1 MGPILSLPTK
11 VCATAV
17 ALTLALALISGDAAA
32 QSSGLQNFF
41 DNITGSLNPGN
52 RSARSVPSPATTAQ
66 AQPATPSAN
75 APPLPWSGED
85 GASGHPL
92 MTASAIREAA
102 ANFDNCVASMWPD
115 AARRGVSQ
123 QNFQRFTAGLSPD
136 LRIMDLMDSQPEF
149 TKAIW
154 EYLDILVND
163 NRMAKGR
170 EILAKYKPQFDA
182 VEKAYG
188 VDRYII
194 ASIWGIESNYSTQM
208 GDRSVLN
215 STATLACV
223 GRRQKYFKDEF
234 LVTLEILNRGD
245 LRPDQMRGSWAGAF
259 GPTQFMPTAFKR
271 YAVDADGDG
280 RRDVVDNPYDLIA
293 STANNLKKDGWQP
306 GSTWGYEV
314 VVPTGFNYMLADRA
328 RAMTVI
334 AMGASRAQARDRS
347 AVSASR
353 RQSISARA
361 GWRRGSGL
369 PDAAELPRHH
379 EIQPRRSLRAGD
391 RAFCGPPARRRAF
404 CAAVAA
410 AGTGIVAH
418 RAAGIA
424 ATPGAAR
431 LLSRH
436 AGRPARRHDARGAAR
451 LPGLDRR
458 AGGWIC
464 VIRTAGSAA
473 GKVILSNRARS
484 LRLTSG
490 ALRVHFKR
498 MIFCAAHINMKNR
511 ARFGAG
517 DVRAR

>member
-1 MGPILSLPTK
+1 MMRPILQFSTK
-11 VCATAV
+11 HCGTAF
-17 ALTLALALISGDAAA
+17 ALTLALALMSGDAAA

-41 DNITGSLNPGN
+41 DNITGSLQGN
-52 RSARSVPSPATTAQ
+52 RSARPASPSGATVQ
-66 AQPATPSAN
+66 AQPATPAAPN
-75 APPLPWSGED
+75 ASTAPLPWSGED

-92 MTASAIREAA
+92 MTAAAIRDAA

-115 AARRGVSQ
+115 AARRGISQ
-123 QNFQRFTAGLSPD
+123 QSFQRFTAGLYPD

-170 EILAKYKPQFDA
+170 EILSKYKPQFDA

-234 LVTLEILNRGD
+234 LVTLEILHRGD
-245 LRPDQMRGSWAGAF
+245 LRPEQMRGSWAGAF

-306 GSTWGYEV
+306 GATWGYEV
-314 VVPTGFNYMLADRA
+314 VVPPGFNYMLADRA
-328 RAMTVI
+328 RAMT
-334 AMGASRAQARDRS
+334 
-347 AVSASR
+347 
-353 RQSISARA
+353 ISQWEHLGLKRA
-361 GWRRGSGL
+361 GNAPFPHPADKAYLLAPAGAEGPGFLMLQNFRVIMKYNPAEAYALAIGHFADRLRG
-369 PDAAELPRHH
+369 
-379 EIQPRRSLRAGD
+379 
-391 RAFCGPPARRRAF
+391 GPPFVQPWPRQER
-404 CAAVAA
+404 V
-410 AGTGIVAH
+410 
-418 RAAGIA
+418 
-424 ATPGAAR
+424 
-431 LLSRH
+431 LSRTERLELQQLL
-436 AGRPARRHDARGAAR
+436 AQRGFYR
-451 LPGLDRR
+451 GTPDGQF
-458 AGGWIC
+458 GGET
-464 VIRTAGSAA
+464 RQ
-473 GKVILSNRARS
+473 
-484 LRLTSG
+484 
-490 ALRVHFKR
+490 ALRGFQAS
-498 MIFCAAHINMKNR
+498 I
-511 ARFGAG
+511 GAPADG
-517 DVRAR
+517 FASADVLERLRGR